1 MKKLIKN
8 LDKNTLKS
16 NKLIPYKC
24 ICACSIIYDN
34 TYDEQQNTY
43 FYN

>member
-1 MKKLIKN
+1 MKKLTKKFDI
-8 LDKNTLKS
+8 NTLKL
-16 NKLIPYKC
+16 NKLPPYKC